1 MKHQLQKQL
10 YVVTVIAIASSNAQ
24 STIIVND
31 GLDHTT
37 AGAINKL
44 KSPPKAYDF
53 KFNFLQP
60 TTAPTNNPTTE
71 TAFSAPATLTLV
83 GVGLIGIGLTRKK
96 RNSCKARQKNLQ

>member
-1 MKHQLQKQL
+1 MKHRLQKQL
-10 YVVTVIAIASSNAQ
+10 YAVIVIAIASSNAQ
-24 STIIVND
+24 STII
-31 GLDHTT
+31 DHTT
-37 AGAINKL
+37 AGAINML

-53 KFNFLQP
+53 KFNFLQS

-96 RNSCKARQKNLQ
+96 RNSYKARQKNLH